1 MVGSAVLVIV
11 NDGAAVTHTVALS
24 IRPLSRVA
32 VSMTGNWPVEQ
43 PPVPPPAVKLAG
55 MLAVMVKI
63 WLLLGAIVEVVQ
75 SRVVGVLVL
84 GMQFPPAGVVGLT
97 KVTLVTRLSLASV
110 NVVDPATE
118 PV

>member
-11 NDGAAVTHTVALS
+11 NDGAAVTHTVTVACV
-24 IRPLSRVA
+24 PLASVA
-32 VSMTGNWPVEQ
+32 VFITGNWPGGQ
-43 PPVPPPAVKLAG
+43 PPVPPPVVKLAG
-55 MLAVMVKI
+55 MLAVMVKT

-97 KVTLVTRLSLASV
+97 KVTL
-110 NVVDPATE
+110 
-118 PV
+118 